1 MATVRASG
9 QERQEPGL
17 PVWKKGLWEMPVMGA
32 GTLQQLPQILTATDP
47 ERPVPSSIPF
57 SGITFVGVTEKKP
70 KR

>member
-1 MATVRASG
+1 
-9 QERQEPGL
+9 
-17 PVWKKGLWEMPVMGA
+17 MGA
-32 GTLQQLPQILTATDP
+32 GTPQQLPQILVATDP